1 MEKRDR
7 PAWIIATSLFVALFF
22 LWGGG
27 YNTAPIFLAA
37 LLKAFGWSHGR
48 VSWITGG
55 LSLAIGVSAPIAGWL
70 LDRIE
75 ARFVMGAGAL
85 IAVLGLFCASRA
97 EGFEQLLLA
106 VILLGVG
113 LGASTWLAAS
123 TVIANWF
130 PDRRG
135 MALGIVTG
143 GMEAG
148 GMVMTFAVGSTIAA
162 HGWRAGYFIV
172 AIPALL
178 IVAPLLLIFVRT
190 RPAGTATQSIAQR
203 ADAAPGYEVREALRT
218 RAFWM
223 LVVAQLSYGLTIG
236 GTFHHLVAFLEGLRY
251 SLHSAT
257 LVVSIVLGMAAV
269 GKAAMGALGDRIGGK
284 NALAIGLVMIAAGVF
299 ILLNAGRAAMLVL
312 WLSVIG
318 IAGAAPVALVPMVT
332 AETLGLKRFGTL
344 FGWLGTVV
352 TVGLFLGPLMVG
364 WLTDVTGSYTRPFE
378 LCAIIALVGA
388 TAAFLCVAPRTSEVP
403 LIAKAAATS
412 RSLA

>member
-1 MEKRDR
+1 MEKRER
-7 PAWIIATSLFVALFF
+7 QAWTIAIALFISLFF

-70 LDRIE
+70 LDRVE
-75 ARFVMGAGAL
+75 ARIVMGTGAL
-85 IAVLGLFCASRA
+85 IAVIGLFCASRA
-97 EGFEQLLLA
+97 HSFEPLLLS
-106 VILLGVG
+106 VILLGIG
-113 LGASTWLAAS
+113 LGASTWLAAA

-135 MALGIVTG
+135 MALGIVTA

-148 GMVMTFAVGSTIAA
+148 GMVMTFTVGSMIAA
-162 HGWRAGYFIV
+162 YGWRAGYFTV
-172 AIPALL
+172 AVPGLL
-178 IVAPLLLIFVRT
+178 IVVPLMLIFIRT
-190 RPAGTATQSIAQR
+190 RPADAESQSLTAS
-203 ADAAPGYEVREALRT
+203 ADALEGFEVGEALGT

-223 LVVAQLSYGLTIG
+223 LVVAQLSYGLAVG
-236 GTFHHLVAFLEGLRY
+236 GTFHHLVAFLEGLTY

-257 LVVSIVLGMAAV
+257 LVVSLVLGLAAA

-284 NALAIGLVMIAAGVF
+284 NALGIGFAMIAVGVV
-299 ILLNAGRAAMLVL
+299 ILLNARQPSMLVL
-312 WLSVIG
+312 WLIVVG

-352 TVGLFLGPLMVG
+352 TVGLFVGPLLVG
-364 WLTDVTGSYTRPFE
+364 WMADVTGSYTMPFE
-378 LCAIIALVGA
+378 LCALIALVGS
-388 TAAFLCVAPRTSEVP
+388 TASFLCVVPQPAEIALVSQPSSSTSTV
-403 LIAKAAATS
+403 
-412 RSLA
+412 